1 MYGKGKEKRVLACLA
16 GEKIVTVLTEKNVA
30 ISLKIV
36 STHSQKS
43 YF

>member
-1 MYGKGKEKRVLACLA
+1 MVKAKRSEYLPALLVRMS
-16 GEKIVTVLTEKNVA
+16 IVTVLTEKNVA

-43 YF
+43 HF